1 MKLITR
7 RHCLQIIPETDIATG
22 DEMDIA
28 YIEEILGLKKNGDSV
43 SLIRRDVSG
52 LSSIAYLET
61 ARWAETKTKVVPT
74 CAECQKISDLGQ
86 NK

>member
-7 RHCLQIIPETDIATG
+7 RYCLQIVPETNIATG
-22 DEMDIA
+22 DEIDIA

-43 SLIRRDVSG
+43 SLIRRDVAG

-61 ARWAETKTKVVPT
+61 VRWVETKVVPT